1 MAKQK
6 ASIPTL
12 RISHLPADIR
22 RALPLVKTRIK
33 ASLPPTV
40 FRNEQHQLP
49 RPNQGC
55 EYREFRVGHAHP
67 GDSRSAGKRRLILEI
82 NIKGRE
88 VREIYFTDRH
98 YQPGSF
104 RRLV

>member
-1 MAKQK
+1 
-6 ASIPTL
+6 
-12 RISHLPADIR
+12 
-22 RALPLVKTRIK
+22 
-33 ASLPPTV
+33 
-40 FRNEQHQLP
+40 
-49 RPNQGC
+49 
-55 EYREFRVGHAHP
+55 HP
-67 GDSRSAGKRRLILEI
+67 GDSRGAGKRRLILEI